1 MRDIG
6 DELEIQYF
14 KEKEDNLGRSWELAA
29 HDFDCRTNDEL
40 KKVEPDIMDGR
51 SHRFVFE

>member
-29 HDFDCRTNDEL
+29 HDLL
-40 KKVEPDIMDGR
+40 KKVEPDIMD
-51 SHRFVFE
+51 SVVTDLYSSDA